1 MPTHPIWWRNTV
13 SGTFG
18 LGRLFG
24 VRIQVHFSWVFIFAL
39 IAWSLASSWLPSRY
53 VDWSTTQY
61 WTVGVIGSTLLFV
74 CVLIHELSHSLEA
87 IRRGLRVTSIT
98 LFFLG
103 GFSQIDGESRSA
115 SEEFWVSVVGPIA
128 SLGLA
133 SLFGL
138 IYLNLRASTGPL
150 TALTQYL
157 MFVNLLVGLFNLI
170 PAFPLD
176 GGRVLR
182 SLVWKATQ
190 SQERATRV
198 ASLTGSVLGFTLIG
212 VGVVAIFTNSLVTGI
227 WLMFIGW
234 FIQSTASSVRQSGSE
249 RIVVSGRTVGDAMDK
264 RLQVVPPGI
273 SIQRLVDEHMV
284 AEMQRAYLVMLGDT
298 FYGLITV
305 SDVRLVPMAVWPGT
319 WVSEAMT
326 KVQDAITLSPD
337 DPLEE
342 GLKILADKNIQQAIV
357 MESDSPVGMLTRA
370 GVLRVME
377 VSQLAPVSR
386 EESTS
391 T

>member
-1 MPTHPIWWRNTV
+1 MV

-53 VDWSTTQY
+53 VGWSPTQY
-61 WTVGVIGSTLLFV
+61 WTVGIIGSALLFV

-87 IRRGLRVTSIT
+87 IRRGLRVNSIT

-115 SEEFWVSVVGPIA
+115 SEEFWVSVVGPVA

-133 SLFGL
+133 CLFGL
-138 IYLNLRASTGPL
+138 MYLNLRASTGPF

-182 SLVWKATQ
+182 SLVWRATQ

-198 ASLTGSVLGFTLIG
+198 ASLTGSVLGFALIG
-212 VGVVAIFTNSLVTGI
+212 VGVVAVFTNTLVTGI

>member
-1 MPTHPIWWRNTV
+1 M

-24 VRIQVHFSWVFIFAL
+24 VRVQVHFSWVFIFAL

-53 VDWSTTQY
+53 EWSTTQF
-61 WTVGVIGSTLLFV
+61 WVVGVIGSALLFV

-87 IRRGLRVTSIT
+87 IRRGLRVKSIT

-103 GFSQIDGESRSA
+103 GFSEIDGESRSA
-115 SEEFWVSVVGPIA
+115 SEEFWVSVVGPVA

-133 SLFGL
+133 CFFGL
-138 IYLNLRASTGPL
+138 LYLNLRGSSSPIA
-150 TALTQYL
+150 ALTQYL
-157 MFVNLLVGLFNLI
+157 MFVNLLIGLFNLI

-198 ASLTGSVLGFTLIG
+198 ASLTGSVLGFGLIG
-212 VGVVAIFTNSLVTGI
+212 VGVVAIFTNSLITGI

-234 FIQSTASSVRQSGSE
+234 FIQSTASSVRQSSSE
-249 RIVVSGRTVGDAMDK
+249 RLVVSGRTVGDAMDR
-264 RLQVVPPGI
+264 RLRIVPPGI
-273 SIQRLVDEHMV
+273 SIQRLVDEYIV
-284 AEMQRAYLVMLGDT
+284 AEMERTHLVMLGDT

-305 SDVRLVPMAVWPGT
+305 TDVRRVPTAEWRSK

-326 KVQDAITLSPD
+326 KAQDAITLSPK
-337 DPLEE
+337 DPLEK
-342 GLKILADKNIQQAIV
+342 GLKLLADRNIQQAVV
-357 MESDSPVGMLTRA
+357 MEADVPVGVLTRA

-377 VSQLAPVSR
+377 ISQLSPVPH
-386 EESTS
+386 EEQTP

>member
-1 MPTHPIWWRNTV
+1 MV

-39 IAWSLASSWLPSRY
+39 IAWSLASSWLPGRY
-53 VDWSTTQY
+53 EWSTTQY
-61 WTVGVIGSTLLFV
+61 WVVGIIGSALLFI

-87 IRRGLRVTSIT
+87 IRRGLRVESIT

-133 SLFGL
+133 CFFGL
-138 IYLNLRASTGPL
+138 LYLNLSGSASPIA
-150 TALTQYL
+150 ALTQYL
-157 MFVNLLVGLFNLI
+157 MFVNLLIGLFNLI

-198 ASLTGSVLGFTLIG
+198 ASLTGSALGFGLIA
-212 VGVVAIFTNSLVTGI
+212 VGVVAIFTNSLITGI

-234 FIQSTASSVRQSGSE
+234 FIQSTASSVRQGGSE
-249 RIVVSGRTVGDAMDK
+249 RLVVSGRTVGDAMDSHL
-264 RLQVVPPGI
+264 RIVPPGI
-273 SIQRLVDEHMV
+273 SIRRLVDEYIV
-284 AEMQRAYLVMLGDT
+284 AEMRRAYLVMLGDT

-305 SDVRLVPMAVWPGT
+305 SDVRRVPTEEWGT
-319 WVSEAMT
+319 KWVSEVMT
-326 KVQDAITLSPD
+326 KSEDTITLAPE
-337 DPLEE
+337 DPLEQ
-342 GLKILADKNIQQAIV
+342 GLKLLADRNIQQAVV
-357 MESDSPVGMLTRA
+357 MEGDRPVGLLTRA

-377 VSQLAPVSR
+377 ISQLSPAPH
-386 EESTS
+386 EEQTR

>member
-1 MPTHPIWWRNTV
+1 M

-53 VDWSTTQY
+53 EWSTTQY
-61 WTVGVIGSTLLFV
+61 WVVGIIGSALLFI

-87 IRRGLRVTSIT
+87 IRRGLRVKSIT

-103 GFSQIDGESRSA
+103 GFSEIDGESRSA
-115 SEEFWVSVVGPIA
+115 SEEFWVSVVGPVA

-133 SLFGL
+133 SFFGL
-138 IYLNLRASTGPL
+138 LYLNLRGSASPIA
-150 TALTQYL
+150 ALTQYL
-157 MFVNLLVGLFNLI
+157 MFVNLLIGLFNLI

-198 ASLTGSVLGFTLIG
+198 ASLTGSVLGFGLIG
-212 VGVVAIFTNSLVTGI
+212 VGVVAIFTNSLITGI

-234 FIQSTASSVRQSGSE
+234 FIQSTASSVRQSNSE
-249 RIVVSGRTVGDAMDK
+249 RLVVSGRTVGDAMD
-264 RLQVVPPGI
+264 RQLRIVPPGL
-273 SIQRLVDEHMV
+273 SLRRLVDEYIV
-284 AEMQRAYLVMLGDT
+284 AQMQRAYLVMLGDT

-305 SDVRLVPMAVWPGT
+305 SGRPGRPCGGVGDEVGVRG
-319 WVSEAMT
+319 
-326 KVQDAITLSPD
+326 D
-337 DPLEE
+337 D
-342 GLKILADKNIQQAIV
+342 QV
-357 MESDSPVGMLTRA
+357 
-370 GVLRVME
+370 
-377 VSQLAPVSR
+377 
-386 EESTS
+386 
-391 T
+391 

>member
-1 MPTHPIWWRNTV
+1 MV

-87 IRRGLRVTSIT
+87 IRRGLRVKSIT

>member
-1 MPTHPIWWRNTV
+1 MV

-53 VDWSTTQY
+53 VGWSTTQY
-61 WTVGVIGSTLLFV
+61 WTIGIIGSALLFV

-87 IRRGLRVTSIT
+87 TRRGLRVKSIT

-133 SLFGL
+133 CIFGL
-138 IYLNLRASTGPL
+138 IYLNLRSSSGPL

-157 MFVNLLVGLFNLI
+157 MFVNLMVGLFNLI

-182 SLVWKATQ
+182 SLVWKATR

-198 ASLTGSVLGFTLIG
+198 ASLTGSALGFGLIG
-212 VGVVAIFTNSLVTGI
+212 VGVVRHIHRQPHHRHLAHVHRMVHTIDRV
-227 WLMFIGW
+227 IGA
-234 FIQSTASSVRQSGSE
+234 TE
-249 RIVVSGRTVGDAMDK
+249 R
-264 RLQVVPPGI
+264 L
-273 SIQRLVDEHMV
+273 
-284 AEMQRAYLVMLGDT
+284 RAYRRIRAHRRRRDG
-298 FYGLITV
+298 
-305 SDVRLVPMAVWPGT
+305 RAAPGR
-319 WVSEAMT
+319 SARHIHP
-326 KVQDAITLSPD
+326 A
-337 DPLEE
+337 
-342 GLKILADKNIQQAIV
+342 AC
-357 MESDSPVGMLTRA
+357 R
-370 GVLRVME
+370 
-377 VSQLAPVSR
+377 
-386 EESTS
+386 
-391 T
+391 

>member
-1 MPTHPIWWRNTV
+1 M

-53 VDWSTTQY
+53 VGWSPTQY
-61 WTVGVIGSTLLFV
+61 WTVGIIGSALLFV

-87 IRRGLRVTSIT
+87 IRRGLRVNSIT

-115 SEEFWVSVVGPIA
+115 SEEFWVSVVGPVA

-133 SLFGL
+133 CLFGL
-138 IYLNLRASTGPL
+138 MYLNLRTSASPIA
-150 TALTQYL
+150 ALTQYL
-157 MFVNLLVGLFNLI
+157 MFVNLLVGVFNLI

-182 SLVWKATQ
+182 SLVWKATR

-198 ASLTGSVLGFTLIG
+198 ASLTGSILGFGLIG
-212 VGVVAIFTNSLVTGI
+212 VGVVAIFTNSLITGI

-234 FIQSTASSVRQSGSE
+234 FIQSTASSVRQGSSE
-249 RIVVSGRTVGDAMDK
+249 RVFVSGRTVGDAMDEQF
-264 RLQVVPPGI
+264 RVVQPGV
-273 SIQRLVDEHMV
+273 SIRRLVDEYMV
-284 AEMQRAYLVMLGDT
+284 AKMERAYLVMLGDT

-305 SDVRLVPMAVWPGT
+305 TDVRRVPIAEWPRR

-326 KVQDAITLSPD
+326 KAEDAITLAPE

-342 GLKILADKNIQQAIV
+342 GLKILADKNIQQAVV
-357 MESDSPVGMLTRA
+357 MKCDSPVGVLTRA

-377 VSQLAPVSR
+377 VSQLAPIPQ
-386 EESTS
+386 EDQAST
-391 T
+391 

>member
-1 MPTHPIWWRNTV
+1 M

-61 WTVGVIGSTLLFV
+61 WTVGVIGSVMLFV

-128 SLGLA
+128 SLALA

-212 VGVVAIFTNSLVTGI
+212 VGVVAIFTNTLVTGI

-305 SDVRLVPMAVWPGT
+305 SDVRRVPMAVWPGT

-342 GLKILADKNIQQAIV
+342 GLKILADKNIQQAVV

-377 VSQLAPVSR
+377 VSQLAPVSG

-391 T
+391 A

>member
-1 MPTHPIWWRNTV
+1 MV

-18 LGRLFG
+18 LGRIFG
-24 VRIQVHFSWVFIFAL
+24 VRVQVHFSWVFIFAL

-53 VDWSTTQY
+53 EWSTTQY
-61 WTVGVIGSTLLFV
+61 WTVGIIGSVLLFV

-87 IRRGLRVTSIT
+87 IRRGLRVKSIT

-133 SLFGL
+133 GFFGL
-138 IYLNLRASTGPL
+138 LYLNLSGSSSPIA
-150 TALTQYL
+150 ALTQYL

-182 SLVWKATQ
+182 ALVWKATK

-198 ASLTGSVLGFTLIG
+198 ASLTGSALGFGLIG
-212 VGVVAIFTNSLVTGI
+212 VGVVAIFTNSLITGI

-234 FIQSTASSVRQSGSE
+234 FIQSTASSVRQSGTE
-249 RIVVSGRTVGDAMDK
+249 RLVVSGRTVGDAMD
-264 RLQVVPPGI
+264 RHLRVVPPGV
-273 SIQRLVDEHMV
+273 SVQRLVDDYIV
-284 AEMQRAYLVMLGDT
+284 AQMERAYLVMLGDT

-305 SDVRLVPMAVWPGT
+305 TDVKRVPVAEWQGK

-326 KVQDAITLSPD
+326 RAEDAITLSPD

-342 GLKILADKNIQQAIV
+342 GLKLLADRNIQQAIV
-357 MESDSPVGMLTRA
+357 MESERPVGVLTRA

-377 VSQLAPVSR
+377 ISQIAPISQ
-386 EESTS
+386 EEQTL

>member
-1 MPTHPIWWRNTV
+1 M

-39 IAWSLASSWLPSRY
+39 ISWSLASSWLPSKY
-53 VDWSTTQY
+53 VGWSTVQY
-61 WTVGVIGSTLLFV
+61 WTVGVIGSVLLFV

-87 IRRGLRVTSIT
+87 IRRGLRVSSIT

-103 GFSQIDGESRSA
+103 GFSQMDGESRSA
-115 SEEFWVSVVGPIA
+115 GEEFWVSVVGPIA

-133 SLFGL
+133 CLFGL
-138 IYLNLRASTGPL
+138 VYLNLRSSTGPL
-150 TALTQYL
+150 AALTQYL

-182 SLVWKATQ
+182 SLVWKATR

-198 ASLTGSVLGFTLIG
+198 ASLTGSVLGFGLIG

-234 FIQSTASSVRQSGSE
+234 FIQSTASSARQGSSA
-249 RIVVSGRTVGDAMDK
+249 RLVVSGRTVGDAMDR
-264 RLQVVPPGI
+264 RLRVVPPGV
-273 SIQRLVDEHMV
+273 SIQRLVDEYMV
-284 AEMQRAYLVMLGDT
+284 AEMERAYLVMLGDT

-305 SDVRLVPMAVWPGT
+305 TDVRTVPMAEWPGK
-319 WVSEAMT
+319 WVSEVMT
-326 KVQDAITLSPD
+326 KAEDAVKLSPD
-337 DPLEE
+337 DLLEE
-342 GLKILADKNIQQAIV
+342 GLKILAEKNIQQAV
-357 MESDSPVGMLTRA
+357 VVECGRPVGMLTRA

-377 VSQLAPVSR
+377 VSQLAPSSR
-386 EESTS
+386 EDETS

>member
-1 MPTHPIWWRNTV
+1 M

-18 LGRLFG
+18 LGSLFG

-53 VDWSTTQY
+53 EWSTTQY
-61 WTVGVIGSTLLFV
+61 WAVGIIGSALLFI
-74 CVLIHELSHSLEA
+74 CVLIHELSHSLVA
-87 IRRGLRVTSIT
+87 IRRGLRVESIT

-115 SEEFWVSVVGPIA
+115 SEEFWVSVVGPLA

-133 SLFGL
+133 CLFGL
-138 IYLNLRASTGPL
+138 MYLNLRASSSPVA
-150 TALTQYL
+150 ALTQYL
-157 MFVNLLVGLFNLI
+157 MFVNLLIGLFNLI

-198 ASLTGSVLGFTLIG
+198 ASLTGSVLGFGLIG
-212 VGVVAIFTNSLVTGI
+212 VGMIAIFTNSLVTGI

-249 RIVVSGRTVGDAMDK
+249 RLVVSGRTVGDAMDR
-264 RLQVVPPGI
+264 RLRIVTPGI
-273 SIQRLVDEHMV
+273 SLQRLVDEHIV
-284 AEMQRAYLVMLGDT
+284 AEMERAYLVMLGDT
-298 FYGLITV
+298 FYGLVTV
-305 SDVRLVPMAVWPGT
+305 TDVRRVPMEEWENR

-326 KVQDAITLSPD
+326 KSEEAITLSPD
-337 DPLEE
+337 DPLEQ
-342 GLKILADKNIQQAIV
+342 GLKLLADRKIQQAVV
-357 MESDSPVGMLTRA
+357 MEDNRPVGVLTRA

-377 VSQLAPVSR
+377 ISQLSPVSQ
-386 EESTS
+386 EEQTS

>member
-1 MPTHPIWWRNTV
+1 M

-249 RIVVSGRTVGDAMDK
+249 KNRRIGSHGWRRDGQTAPGCCRPAFRYSGSSMSTWWPRCNGRT
-264 RLQVVPPGI
+264 
-273 SIQRLVDEHMV
+273 S
-284 AEMQRAYLVMLGDT
+284 
-298 FYGLITV
+298 
-305 SDVRLVPMAVWPGT
+305 
-319 WVSEAMT
+319 
-326 KVQDAITLSPD
+326 
-337 DPLEE
+337 
-342 GLKILADKNIQQAIV
+342 
-357 MESDSPVGMLTRA
+357 
-370 GVLRVME
+370 
-377 VSQLAPVSR
+377 
-386 EESTS
+386 
-391 T
+391 

>member
-87 IRRGLRVTSIT
+87 IRRGLRVKSIT

-133 SLFGL
+133 CLFGL
-138 IYLNLRASTGPL
+138 MYLNLRASTGPF

-182 SLVWKATQ
+182 SLVWRATQ

-198 ASLTGSVLGFTLIG
+198 ASLTGSVLGFALIG
-212 VGVVAIFTNSLVTGI
+212 VGVVAVFTNTLVTGI

-249 RIVVSGRTVGDAMDK
+249 RVVVSGRTVGDAMDK

-305 SDVRLVPMAVWPGT
+305 SDVRRVPIAVWSGT

-342 GLKILADKNIQQAIV
+342 GLKILADRNIQQAVV

-386 EESTS
+386 EEPTS

>member
-1 MPTHPIWWRNTV
+1 M

-53 VDWSTTQY
+53 EWSTTQY
-61 WTVGVIGSTLLFV
+61 WVVGIIGSALLFI

-87 IRRGLRVTSIT
+87 IRRGLRVKSIT

-103 GFSQIDGESRSA
+103 GFSEIDGESRSA
-115 SEEFWVSVVGPIA
+115 SEEFWVSVVGPVA

-133 SLFGL
+133 SFFGL
-138 IYLNLRASTGPL
+138 LYLNLSGSASPIA
-150 TALTQYL
+150 ALTQYL
-157 MFVNLLVGLFNLI
+157 MFVNLLIGLFNLI

-198 ASLTGSVLGFTLIG
+198 ASLTGSVLGFGLIG
-212 VGVVAIFTNSLVTGI
+212 VGVVAIFTNSLITGI

-234 FIQSTASSVRQSGSE
+234 FIQSTASSVRQSNSE
-249 RIVVSGRTVGDAMDK
+249 RLVVSGRTVGDAMD
-264 RLQVVPPGI
+264 RQLRIVPPGL
-273 SIQRLVDEHMV
+273 SLRRLVDEYIV
-284 AEMQRAYLVMLGDT
+284 AQMQRAYLVMLGDT

-305 SDVRLVPMAVWPGT
+305 SDVRSVPAEEWGT
-319 WVSEAMT
+319 KWVSEAMT
-326 KVQDAITLSPD
+326 KSEDTVTLSPD
-337 DPLEE
+337 DPLEK
-342 GLKILADKNIQQAIV
+342 GLKLLADRNIQQAVVIEDDV
-357 MESDSPVGMLTRA
+357 PVGLLTRA

-377 VSQLAPVSR
+377 ISQLSPVPQ
-386 EESTS
+386 EEQTP

>member
-1 MPTHPIWWRNTV
+1 M

-53 VDWSTTQY
+53 EWSTTQY
-61 WTVGVIGSTLLFV
+61 WVVGIIGSALLFI

-87 IRRGLRVTSIT
+87 IRRGLRVKSIT

-103 GFSQIDGESRSA
+103 GFSEIDGESRSA
-115 SEEFWVSVVGPIA
+115 SEEFWVSVVGPVA

-133 SLFGL
+133 SFFGL
-138 IYLNLRASTGPL
+138 LYLNLSGSASPIA
-150 TALTQYL
+150 ALTQYL
-157 MFVNLLVGLFNLI
+157 MFVNLLIGLFNLI

-198 ASLTGSVLGFTLIG
+198 ASLTGSVLGFGLIG
-212 VGVVAIFTNSLVTGI
+212 VGVVAIFTNSLITGI

-234 FIQSTASSVRQSGSE
+234 FIQSTASSVRQSNSE
-249 RIVVSGRTVGDAMDK
+249 RLVVSGRTVGDAMD
-264 RLQVVPPGI
+264 RQLRIVPPGL
-273 SIQRLVDEHMV
+273 SLRRLVDEYIV
-284 AEMQRAYLVMLGDT
+284 AQMQRAYLVMLGDT

-305 SDVRLVPMAVWPGT
+305 SDVRGVPAEEWGT
-319 WVSEAMT
+319 KWVSEAMT
-326 KVQDAITLSPD
+326 KSEDTVTLSPD
-337 DPLEE
+337 DPLEK
-342 GLKILADKNIQQAIV
+342 GLKLLADRNIQQAVVIEDDV
-357 MESDSPVGMLTRA
+357 PVGLLTRA

-377 VSQLAPVSR
+377 ISQLSPVPQ
-386 EESTS
+386 EEQTP